1 MLGEK
6 LGAGGRLGAAAGR
19 RPRHRDPE
27 RSEEERTGLA
37 ASNCGSLWIASPFA
51 TLWVA
56 MTAYSSNRSLIPSL
70 PFGAIDASGAAAGRP
85 GSRNR
90 LTMG

>member
-1 MLGEK
+1 MLGKK
-6 LGAGGRLGAAAGR
+6 LGAGGTLGATAGHPLR
-19 RPRHRDPE
+19 RE
-27 RSEEERTGLA
+27 ESEATQTCGLELWL
-37 ASNCGSLWIASPFA
+37 SLDGFPFA

-85 GSRNR
+85 GSRKR